1 MSPVHAERGQPL
13 SPREIQAL
21 GFVAAGRPVSEIA
34 GLMHIS
40 TTTVKSHLR
49 RVYQKLGA
57 NSRSNAVYLAL
68 KAGVI
73 R

>member
-1 MSPVHAERGQPL
+1 
-13 SPREIQAL
+13 
-21 GFVAAGRPVSEIA
+21 
-34 GLMHIS
+34 MHIS

-68 KAGVI
+68 RAGVI